1 MTDSAA
7 SAASEKVPRP
17 CSECRIVRLNAELF
31 PVTDEERAEYQRAG
45 IVPIECERNGLEEL
59 AGVVAEAD
67 AVFAV
72 SVKLPGEVIRMMSRC
87 RVISRLG
94 TGTDRIDVAEATRS
108 GIVVA
113 NVPDFCV
120 EEQADHTLALLLAV
134 ERQLPRMARDM
145 VEGHWR
151 ESRATAGHSHRLSGR
166 TLGLVGWGLSARAT
180 ARRAL
185 GFGMKLLAT
194 RRRMQIEAPE
204 AQGLGVRL
212 VALGQLLA
220 ESDYVSLHL
229 PLTEATRHL
238 LDAEA
243 FSRMKPGAVLINTA
257 RGAIVDETAL
267 VAALDSDQLRGAG
280 LDVFERINVHD
291 PEEIPPTGDP
301 LLGRDNVVLTPHVA
315 AYGVESRQDI
325 AVGGVENLVA
335 VLEGRWPRDGRV
347 VNRDVTPRYELAAH

>member
-1 MTDSAA
+1 MTESSA
-7 SAASEKVPRP
+7 STKGPRP
-17 CSECRIVRLNAELF
+17 LAECRIVRLNAELF
-31 PVTDEERAEYQRAG
+31 PVSSEERAEFERAG
-45 IVPIECERNGLEEL
+45 IVPIECESNGLEEL
-59 AGVVAEAD
+59 APVVAEAD
-67 AVFAV
+67 GVFAV
-72 SVKLPGEVIRMMSRC
+72 SVKLPAEVIRVMSRC

-134 ERQLPRMARDM
+134 ERMLPRMARDM
-145 VEGHWR
+145 AAGHWR
-151 ESRATAGHSHRLSGR
+151 VSRATAGRSHRLSGR

-180 ARRAL
+180 ARRAG
-185 GFGMKLLAT
+185 GFGMKILAT
-194 RRRMQIEAPE
+194 RRQMQIEAPE
-204 AQGLGVRL
+204 ADRLGVRL
-212 VALGQLLA
+212 VGLQQLLA

-238 LDAEA
+238 LDADA
-243 FSRMKPGAVLINTA
+243 FSGMKPGAVLINTA

-267 VAALDSDQLRGAG
+267 VAALDSGQLRGAG

-315 AYGVESRQDI
+315 AFGVESRQDI
-325 AVGGVENLVA
+325 AVGGVDNLVA
-335 VLEGRWPRDGRV
+335 VLEGRWPRDGRL
-347 VNRDVTPRYELAAH
+347 VNPDVPPRFELASY